1 MELLYLTKDFDPE
14 NPHLSVS
21 YQDDEGVLRQAFIP
35 LYQDVFDEEMD
46 TLKRIQAP
54 YYDDVRTLLEQK
66 PLNLKALLNYQE
78 QFFEDV
84 PLSVLYHYDQADF
97 YQVALAFQEE
107 RGKLNKDWINR
118 FLTRLEENVDPVI
131 KPQLINFLTVSLKDD
146 PDSFQLDAEGNLIA
160 YKGVAIV
167 EDGETWQ
174 SYYSGTAQVNG
185 KVYSQQPIPQQIG
198 DIVTMPRHKVQA
210 NPYEGCSYGLHAGTI
225 GYARNFGASGAV
237 LKVKIHPEDIVSVP
251 YDCRYQKIRTTKY
264 EVLECLPKIAEEIAD

>member
-14 NPHLSVS
+14 NPHVSVS

-35 LYQDVFDEEMD
+35 LYQDVFDEDLD

-54 YYDDVRTLLEQK
+54 YYDEIRTLLEQK
-66 PLNLKALLNYQE
+66 PLNLKALLTYQE
-78 QFFEDV
+78 QFFEDL
-84 PLSVLYHYDQADF
+84 PLSVLYQYDQADF

-107 RGKLNKDWINR
+107 RGKLNKDWIDR
-118 FLTRLEENVDPVI
+118 FLHRLEENVDPVI
-131 KPQLINFLTVSLKDD
+131 EPQLINFLTVSLKDD

-160 YKGVAIV
+160 YKGVAIT
-167 EDGETWQ
+167 EEGKLWQ
-174 SYYSGTAQVNG
+174 SYHSGTAWVNDQVY
-185 KVYSQQPIPQQIG
+185 KQQSIPQRIG

-210 NPYEGCSYGLHAGTI
+210 DPNTACSYGLHAGTLA
-225 GYARNFGASGAV
+225 YAKDFAGNGDI

-264 EVLECLPKIAEEIAD
+264 EVLECLPKTAD